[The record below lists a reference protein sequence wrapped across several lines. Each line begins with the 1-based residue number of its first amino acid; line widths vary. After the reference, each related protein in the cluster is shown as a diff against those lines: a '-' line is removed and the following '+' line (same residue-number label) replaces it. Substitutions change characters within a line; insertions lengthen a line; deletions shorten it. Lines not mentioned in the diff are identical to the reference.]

1 MNFKKWTKINILRKK
16 VPKNEIGLFNHIKLF
31 IIITNTKQANKHFES
46 LLLSLQLKNKKYQAI
61 KILRTELS
69 TTANSWKTRQ

>member
-1 MNFKKWTKINILRKK
+1 MNKNQHFKKK
-16 VPKNEIGLFNHIKLF
+16 VPKNEIGLFNHIKLKLF

-46 LLLSLQLKNKKYQAI
+46 LLLSLQLKNNKYQAI

-69 TTANSWKTRQ
+69 TTANS